1 MLRHRFFYVNMNKKS
16 LNWGMGITVVWL
28 AIIFI
33 FWFFGDLKS
42 PISLNE
48 LGDFLA
54 GIFAPVAF
62 LWLVLGY
69 VQQGKQL
76 EQNTKAL
83 EQQEQALQL
92 QIDEMKESVKQ
103 QKRLV
108 DDQQKYYNSL
118 QESVKPILELT
129 HPKIRL
135 KPHFIDAL
143 DANIE
148 YQEAPLFQFRVFND
162 GKEKACFIEI
172 LGGVDKL
179 KLIRK
184 LNRINDFQ
192 SVWIASYLTINEA
205 KLLNKCNE
213 IKYKI
218 LINFEDIYGNEFQ
231 LEHYFDIQIKSEN
244 KVLIINSESIPP
256 IG

>member
-1 MLRHRFFYVNMNKKS
+1 MNDKNFKF
-16 LNWGMGITVVWL
+16 
-28 AIIFI
+28 AIIVTVIWLIGIFI
-33 FWFFGDLKS
+33 IYLMGWLEYPTSF
-42 PISLNE
+42 NE

-54 GIFAPVAF
+54 GIFSPVAF
-62 LWLVLGY
+62 FWLIYGY
-69 VQQGKQL
+69 FQQGKQL

-83 EQQEQALQL
+83 EQQEKALKL

-135 KPHFIDAL
+135 KPHSIDAL

-162 GKEKACFIEI
+162 GKEKACFIEV

-205 KLLNKCNE
+205 ELLNKCNE